1 MGGFITL
8 EGGEGTGK
16 STQARRLAERILG
29 SGHEAVTTREPGGSD
44 RAERIRE
51 ALLSGQIAPLGP
63 VAEAMMFSAA
73 RLDHLDATIRP
84 ALARGAF
91 VVCDRFIDST
101 RVYQGALGHVH
112 TGLLAGLERLV
123 VGTTMPDLTVLLDL
137 EVGTG
142 LARARARRGGTA
154 PADRFE
160 REGEAFHETLRHAYL
175 RNAAAEPDRCVVV
188 DASAGADHVEDAIW
202 RAVVARFPQLVATT

>member
-101 RVYQGALGHVH
+101 RVYQGALGHVDA
-112 TGLLAGLERLV
+112 GLLAGLERLV

-137 EVGTG
+137 EVGRASPG
-142 LARARARRGGTA
+142 LAQDAAGRHRPTASSGKGRRSTRRCATLTCATRPPSRTAASSSMLRQAR
-154 PADRFE
+154 
-160 REGEAFHETLRHAYL
+160 
-175 RNAAAEPDRCVVV
+175 
-188 DASAGADHVEDAIW
+188 
-202 RAVVARFPQLVATT
+202 TT